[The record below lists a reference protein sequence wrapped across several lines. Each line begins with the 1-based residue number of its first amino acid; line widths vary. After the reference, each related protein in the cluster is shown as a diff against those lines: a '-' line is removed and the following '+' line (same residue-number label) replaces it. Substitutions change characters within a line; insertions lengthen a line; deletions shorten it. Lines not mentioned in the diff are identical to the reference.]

1 MTTNAD
7 ASNGL
12 VARMSVSLP
21 EDLLQ
26 ALDLMVKA
34 RGFSSRSQ
42 AITDMLHHSLVEH
55 QREYG
60 DDVMVGTITLFYD
73 NSVPGLQKKLA
84 DLQSE
89 NIDEVIS
96 SLHVHLANNQT
107 MEVVLVQGPPPA
119 LQEIADEMITLRG
132 VISGRMHLIAAI
144 IPQLHPL
151 PGKLPKGK
159 SKAEAARG
167 PRAGGK
173 QVGKSSKYKLRRSRN
188 A

>member
-1 MTTNAD
+1 MTTNTET
-7 ASNGL
+7 SNGL

-21 EDLLQ
+21 EDLLN
-26 ALDLMVKA
+26 ALDSMVEA

-42 AITDMLHHSLVEH
+42 AITDMLHRTLADH

-73 NSVPGLQKKLA
+73 NSVQGLQKKLA

-96 SLHVHLANNQT
+96 SLHVHLANDQT
-107 MEVVLVQGPPPA
+107 MEVILVQGPPRK

-151 PGKLPKGK
+151 PKRKLKHSAP
-159 SKAEAARG
+159 G
-167 PRAGGK
+167 P
-173 QVGKSSKYKLRRSRN
+173 QSSVGKSSRYKVRRGRN

>member
-1 MTTNAD
+1 MTSNAD
-7 ASNGL
+7 ASTGL

-21 EDLLQ
+21 EDLLN
-26 ALDLMVKA
+26 ALDLMVET
-34 RGFSSRSQ
+34 RGFSSRSH
-42 AITDMLHHSLVEH
+42 AITDMLHRTLVEH

-60 DDVMVGTITLFYD
+60 DEVMVGTITLFYD
-73 NSVPGLQKKLA
+73 NSVQGLQKKLA

-107 MEVVLVQGPPPA
+107 MEVIIVQGPPPK

-151 PGKLPKGK
+151 PKRKL
-159 SKAEAARG
+159 
-167 PRAGGK
+167 K
-173 QVGKSSKYKLRRSRN
+173 QSATGTHSVAGKSSKFKVRRGRN

>member
-151 PGKLPKGK
+151 PGTAPKRK
-159 SKAEAARG
+159 SKTGTNRG
-167 PRAGGK
+167 AGRVG
-173 QVGKSSKYKLRRSRN
+173 GKSSKYKLRRGRN

>member
-26 ALDLMVKA
+26 ALDLMVQA
-34 RGFSSRSQ
+34 RGFASRSQ
-42 AITDMLHHSLVEH
+42 AITDMLHHTLIEH
-55 QREYG
+55 KREYG
-60 DDVMVGTITLFYD
+60 DDVMVGTVTLFYD
-73 NSVPGLQKKLA
+73 NSYTGLQKKIA
-84 DLQSE
+84 DLQSD
-89 NIDEVIS
+89 NITEVIS

-107 MEVVLVQGPPPA
+107 LEVILVQGPPA
-119 LQEIADEMITLRG
+119 KLQEIADEMITLKG
-132 VISGRMHLIAAI
+132 VISGRMHLIAAL

-151 PGKLPKGK
+151 PGMPAKGK
-159 SKAEAARG
+159 SKAGTKRG
-167 PRAGGK
+167 TGK
-173 QVGKSSKYKLRRSRN
+173 VVGKSSKYKVRRGRN

>member
-1 MTTNAD
+1 MTISTD

-26 ALDLMVKA
+26 ALDLMVQA

-42 AITDMLHHSLVEH
+42 AITDMLHHTLVEH

-60 DDVMVGTITLFYD
+60 DEVMVGTITLFYD
-73 NSVPGLQKKLA
+73 NSVQGLQKKLA

-107 MEVVLVQGPPPA
+107 MEVVLVQGPPPT

-151 PGKLPKGK
+151 PGTPTKGK
-159 SKAEAARG
+159 SKRS
-167 PRAGGK
+167 AGK
-173 QVGKSSKYKLRRSRN
+173 VVGKSSKYKVRRGRN

>member
-26 ALDLMVKA
+26 ALDLMVEA
-34 RGFSSRSQ
+34 RGFASRSQ

-107 MEVVLVQGPPPA
+107 MEVVLVQGPPPT

-151 PGKLPKGK
+151 PEKPPKRK
-159 SKAEAARG
+159 SKAGTNRG
-167 PRAGGK
+167 TGKVGGK
-173 QVGKSSKYKLRRSRN
+173 PSKYKLRRGRN